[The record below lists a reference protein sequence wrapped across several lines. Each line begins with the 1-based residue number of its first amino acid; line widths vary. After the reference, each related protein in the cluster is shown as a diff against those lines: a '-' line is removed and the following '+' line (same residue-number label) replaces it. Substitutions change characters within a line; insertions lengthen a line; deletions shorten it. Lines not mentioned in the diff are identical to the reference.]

1 MMNLKPMIC
10 MAFLLCGTAAA
21 QTYDPTKG
29 ESPLTLL
36 AVPKDGVAYY
46 ETKVRARALVESEK
60 LVEAEPLA
68 EQLARDYP
76 RDPENWMLLGR
87 IKWGLKKYAEAT
99 AAYEKAGPLI
109 GWDIEYQHGYL
120 MAAGYMRTGNRR
132 AALDMLR
139 KMIFE
144 QHGFSRAEL
153 LDWPSFEP
161 LKNDPEFLELI
172 GHPDPAGWTREE

>member
-76 RDPENWMLLGR
+76 RDPENWMLLGLA
-87 IKWGLKKYAEAT
+87 KWVLKKYPEA
-99 AAYEKAGPLI
+99 AVAYEKAGSLI
-109 GWDIEYQHGYL
+109 GWDLEYRNGYN
-120 MAAGYMRTGNRR
+120 MATSYMRGGDKR

-144 QHGFSRAEL
+144 RHGYF
-153 LDWPSFEP
+153 
-161 LKNDPEFLELI
+161 
-172 GHPDPAGWTREE
+172 